1 MSAIATVFA
10 FDGNTTPV
18 GHLFTPLSV
27 TREGNAVLASWR
39 ETGLNAPIIA
49 QPRVSL
55 KLERSKNGVYRSEL
69 KVVVPVMESILNQNA
84 AGYTASPKVA
94 YESTMYAVGL
104 FNERATPTDRRIV
117 RMLLTNMLNNIG
129 ASTAAVLTG
138 PGPEMFDLTVMPT

>member
-1 MSAIATVFA
+1 MSAIANLIA
-10 FDGNTTPV
+10 YDGATTPV
-18 GHLFTPLSV
+18 SHTFNPLSV

-55 KLERSKNGVYRSEL
+55 KLERSKNGIYRSEL

-94 YESTMYAVGL
+94 YENTMYAVGL

-117 RMLLTNMLNNIG
+117 RMLLTNMMNNTL
-129 ASTAAVLTG
+129 ATVPAALVG
-138 PGPEMFDLTVMPT
+138 PAPEMFDLTVTPT